1 MKTLIGLLTLV
12 CQLAFAQESSPYVK
26 QSTWQETVRL
36 SADSL
41 HRMESA
47 MLHWEKARLGPWYVI
62 GPFKSS
68 RHDPFN
74 EEFPPEVNV
83 NLDGHFGMLKWMKR
97 TDWQSGKVTD
107 LLPAT
112 WCASYLTRTINVPHD
127 TLLTL
132 YLGSDDG
139 IKVWVNG
146 TIVLKDSSYRGCEPN
161 QDTATARLRKGRN
174 VLLMKISNGDGP
186 TAFYFSLLGP
196 NRDGIWEQVEK
207 DFPAPEA
214 LREMYWERADSIWDA
229 EWAAGD
235 VSVLG
240 QRYWNAFVRTAAE
253 IGLDVGTPLVV
264 KTTSELALVRERY
277 IDARR
282 KEFEQFAHLTPKESP
297 EPKIHGPAVFGVRP
311 GHPFL
316 YRIPATGNRPMTFYA
331 HGLPAGLV
339 IDTTTGQIT
348 GTVAA
353 RGEYKVVFKATN
365 ALGSAMKDFDIV
377 VGDRIALTPP
387 LGWNSWNCFAS
398 AVDQA
403 KVRSA
408 ADAMVSSG
416 LANHGWTYINIDDC
430 WMVRPGSTD
439 PQTSGV
445 PRNPNGR
452 VNTNAKFPDMRALS
466 TYIHGKGLK
475 LGIYSSPGPLTC
487 AGYTGSYQHENDDA
501 QQYAEWGVD
510 YLKYDWCSYGDINRD
525 TSRAGYE
532 LPYRVMRSSL
542 DAVNRDIVFS
552 LCQYGMRN
560 VWEWGDSVG
569 GNCWR
574 TTGDITDTWQSMS
587 SIGFGQNGHERF
599 AGPGHWNDPDML
611 VVGWVGWGPQLH
623 PTRLTPEEQ
632 ITHITLWSLLS
643 APMLI
648 GCDMTKLDEFT
659 YGLLSNDEVLDVD
672 QDALGVQ
679 GRRIAKQGD
688 AEVWVKPLHDGSL
701 AVGFFNRGAQRT
713 NITVDWK
720 ELGIAGPCRVR
731 DLWRQKDLGE
741 FSGQYGT
748 SVGRHGAALVRI
760 SPSH

>member
-1 MKTLIGLLTLV
+1 MKSFLAVMTLL
-12 CQLAFAQESSPYVK
+12 CQLAVAQGVSPYVRE
-26 QSTWQETVRL
+26 STWQETVRR

-41 HRMESA
+41 HRMVTA
-47 MLHWEKARLGPWYVI
+47 MQHWERARMGPWYVI
-62 GPFKSS
+62 GPFISS
-68 RHDPFN
+68 HDDPFH
-74 EEFPPEVNV
+74 EVFPPEVAV
-83 NLDGHFGMLKWMKR
+83 NLDRRYGALKWMKR
-97 TDWQSGKVTD
+97 ADWQSGRVTD
-107 LLPAT
+107 LLPAP
-112 WCASYLTRTINVPHD
+112 WCASYLTRTINVPRD
-127 TLLTL
+127 TVLTL

-139 IKVWVNG
+139 IQVWVNAG
-146 TIVLKDSSYRGCEPN
+146 LILQDSASRGCEPN

-174 VLLMKISNGDGP
+174 ILLMKISNGGGP

-196 NRDGIWEQVEK
+196 NKDGLWERVEK
-207 DFPAPEA
+207 DFPATET

-235 VSVLG
+235 VAELG
-240 QRYWNAFVRTAAE
+240 RRYWSAFVRTAAE
-253 IGLDVGTPLVV
+253 IGMTVGPQPVV
-264 KTTSELALVRERY
+264 KTASDLARVREQY
-277 IDARR
+277 IEARR
-282 KEFEQFAHLTPKESP
+282 KEYDQYAHLTPKESP
-297 EPKIHGPAVFGVRP
+297 EPGIHGPAVFGVRP
-311 GHPFL
+311 GHPFF
-316 YRIPATGNRPMTFYA
+316 YRIPATGNRPMTFFV
-331 HGLPAGLV
+331 HGLPGGLLL
-339 IDTTTGQIT
+339 DTTTGQIT
-348 GTVAA
+348 GSIST
-353 RGEYKVVFKATN
+353 RGDYKVVFKATN

-398 AVDQA
+398 AVDQE

-430 WMVRPGSTD
+430 WMVRPGSSD
-439 PQTSGV
+439 PQTMGI
-445 PRNPNGR
+445 PRNTSGR
-452 VNTNAKFPDMRALS
+452 INPNAKFPNMPGLS
-466 TYIHGKGLK
+466 EYIHNKGLK

-501 QQYAEWGVD
+501 RQYAEWGVD

-532 LPYRVMRSSL
+532 LPYKIMRRAL
-542 DAVNRDIVFS
+542 DSVNRDIVFS
-552 LCQYGMRN
+552 LCQYGMKQ

-599 AGPGHWNDPDML
+599 AGPGRWNDPDML

-648 GCDMTKLDEFT
+648 GCDMTRLDAFT

-688 AEVWVKPLHDGSL
+688 AEVWVKPLSDGSMAIGL
-701 AVGFFNRGAQRT
+701 FNRGSQKT
-713 NITVDWK
+713 TITVDWK
-720 ELGIAGPCRVR
+720 ELGITGMHRVR
-731 DLWRQKDLGE
+731 DLWRQKDLGD
-741 FSGQYGT
+741 FSEAYT
-748 SVGRHGAALVRI
+748 TPVGRHGAALLRV
-760 SPSH
+760 SAPH